1 MANEKYAL
9 LDTDFISKMH
19 LIRKDD
25 QNKLIDK
32 IMVMPNY
39 TFYCHEQISVEL
51 LRHNTVGPLEWF
63 KGKVKSKLI
72 YLYNDEMIL
81 DELTAIYG
89 DLALAMYVDMLKTAC
104 DAYKDG
110 YFEENFTEMS
120 KINALYVGRT
130 EFLEKLTLDCETI
143 GAGKNLGELKSY
155 VLLQALNMKFGQR
168 VYVFCS
174 DDKNKPDLAT
184 PYKIAYLKK
193 LIKNNEV
200 YKFISFQKNAE
211 TKFKTLKEGK
221 IWFSFY
227 KTLNDETEFQIDY
240 RIKKI
245 VNETGYKK
253 GYIELLKEFFYGK
266 YVSEITIYYHN
277 QYAYEQLVISLVNML
292 GKEFVIEQTG
302 SNRIKFIR
310 LDSPIKVSVENEM
323 IF

>member
-25 QNKLIDK
+25 HNKLIDK
-32 IMVMPNY
+32 IMAMPGY
-39 TFYCHEQISVEL
+39 CFYCHKQIQVEIM
-51 LRHNTVGPLEWF
+51 RHNIAGAPEWF
-63 KGKVKSKLI
+63 QSKIESKSI
-72 YLYNDEMIL
+72 CMYDDEMIL
-81 DELTAIYG
+81 DELTDIYG

-155 VLLQALNMKFGQR
+155 VLLQALNMKF
-168 VYVFCS
+168 
-174 DDKNKPDLAT
+174 
-184 PYKIAYLKK
+184 
-193 LIKNNEV
+193 
-200 YKFISFQKNAE
+200 
-211 TKFKTLKEGK
+211 
-221 IWFSFY
+221 
-227 KTLNDETEFQIDY
+227 
-240 RIKKI
+240 
-245 VNETGYKK
+245 
-253 GYIELLKEFFYGK
+253 
-266 YVSEITIYYHN
+266 
-277 QYAYEQLVISLVNML
+277 SLVNMF

-302 SNRIKFIR
+302 SNRIKFIQ